1 MAGAHSNMGT
11 MWLTWLTWKQCA
23 ALGKVVAIL
32 ETVRRRLRAADFE
45 EWVGGEIVRIG
56 GGQI

>member
-23 ALGKVVAIL
+23 ALGEVVAIL
-32 ETVRRRLRAADFE
+32 ETVRRRLRAADFKK
-45 EWVGGEIVRIG
+45 WVGGEIVRIG